1 MSNTFFYSDV
11 VNKKFSQNESH
22 YVTLEERL
30 NENLNAEWEKSMLF
44 NAQKNFERNNPNV
57 KKFEDLDLCESFNIK
72 LSDVMIDTTLQ
83 RMLTLH

>member
-44 NAQKNFERNNPNV
+44 NAQKNFEDRKSTRLN
-57 KKFEDLDLCESFNIK
+57 S
-72 LSDVMIDTTLQ
+72 S
-83 RMLTLH
+83 H